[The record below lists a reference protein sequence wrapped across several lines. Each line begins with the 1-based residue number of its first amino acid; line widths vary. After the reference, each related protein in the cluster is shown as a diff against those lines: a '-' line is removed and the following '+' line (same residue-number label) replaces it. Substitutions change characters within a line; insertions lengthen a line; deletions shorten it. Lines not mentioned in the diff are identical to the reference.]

1 MNKTKQDR
9 KKKKYE
15 PEDKPVLESG
25 QIPEEKPETEVEVE
39 IPLSP
44 ANIIIDQFFEKNVEN
59 EEIKTEIKEQ
69 ALLELKFSEKP
80 EKETDVP
87 KSPGKSLGDVEQN
100 KEKLNGN
107 DEKRKK
113 KKRGNEKKQ
122 PNDKK
127 AAPALA
133 SKIDAKIPT
142 WKLKI
147 MEKER
152 LDKEKA

>member
-113 KKRGNEKKQ
+113 KKRGNE
-122 PNDKK
+122 
-127 AAPALA
+127 
-133 SKIDAKIPT
+133 
-142 WKLKI
+142 
-147 MEKER
+147 
-152 LDKEKA
+152 